1 MNCVVFLR
9 HLIIKMDEIDPT
21 SLENLRSDV
30 IESRFE
36 ELPEPTPKPKGK
48 GKAKAAAPAVEPP
61 PPPKVDAK
69 AEKAKAAAAERLEKE
84 KEQEQQI
91 KQALLD
97 KILQYRERFKS
108 IKKRNN
114 VSIKSSVE
122 ELKDEIHYIQSQL
135 GVPERDDNPASLAL
149 IAAMFG
155 LEQLTERHYNP
166 LNLDLGGLGQTT
178 KENIDKFEPL
188 LDELMIKHGK
198 QLALSVE
205 WRLALLLGT
214 TVLTV
219 HSANNGMQWPGKID
233 AILLDDEVEVAD
245 RYEDL

>member
-1 MNCVVFLR
+1 
-9 HLIIKMDEIDPT
+9 MDEIDPT

-122 ELKDEIHYIQSQL
+122 ELKDEIHYI
-135 GVPERDDNPASLAL
+135 
-149 IAAMFG
+149 
-155 LEQLTERHYNP
+155 
-166 LNLDLGGLGQTT
+166 
-178 KENIDKFEPL
+178 
-188 LDELMIKHGK
+188 
-198 QLALSVE
+198 
-205 WRLALLLGT
+205 
-214 TVLTV
+214 
-219 HSANNGMQWPGKID
+219 
-233 AILLDDEVEVAD
+233 
-245 RYEDL
+245 

>member
-1 MNCVVFLR
+1 
-9 HLIIKMDEIDPT
+9 MDEIDPT
-21 SLENLRSDV
+21 LLENLRSDV

-48 GKAKAAAPAVEPP
+48 GKAKAAALAVEPP

-84 KEQEQQI
+84 KEQEQQL

-166 LNLDLGGLGQTT
+166 LNLNLGGLGQTT

-233 AILLDDEVEVAD
+233 TYTAHAHKQHHVHACTWTELPTQNAHA
-245 RYEDL
+245 

>member
-1 MNCVVFLR
+1 
-9 HLIIKMDEIDPT
+9 MDSIDPT
-21 SLENLRSDV
+21 SIENLRTDV
-30 IESRFE
+30 FESRFE
-36 ELPEPTPKPKGK
+36 EIEAEPQPAKPTKGK
-48 GKAKAAAPAVEPP
+48 GKKAAAAAAAPAEGSSSSKPAPP
-61 PPPKVDAK
+61 PAPSKA
-69 AEKAKAAAAERLEKE
+69 AEKAKAAEAERVEKEKE
-84 KEQEQQI
+84 KEQQM

-97 KILQYRERFKS
+97 KILAYRERFKH

-114 VSIKSSVE
+114 VSIKSSLE

-135 GVPERDDNPASLAL
+135 GTPDREDNPASLAL

-155 LEQLTERHYNP
+155 LEQVTERHYNP
-166 LNLDLGGLGQTT
+166 LNLDLAGLGQTT
-178 KENIDKFEPL
+178 KDNIDKFEPL
-188 LDELMIKHGK
+188 LDELMIKYGK
-198 QLALSVE
+198 QMSLTVE

-233 AILLDDEVEVAD
+233 AALMEEMDMDE

>member
-1 MNCVVFLR
+1 
-9 HLIIKMDEIDPT
+9 MDDIDPT

-36 ELPEPTPKPKGK
+36 ELPEPAPKPKGK
-48 GKAKAAAPAVEPP
+48 GKAKAAAPAVEPPP

-166 LNLDLGGLGQTT
+166 LNLNLGGLGQTT

-219 HSANNGMQWPGKID
+219 HSANNGMQWPGKIE
-233 AILLDDEVEVAD
+233 AYLLDDEVEVDD